1 MAFLFGPLFSPDP
14 SLPRRIVMNLD
25 ALILPQH
32 SDNLVLTQP
41 GLSSH
46 LAELF
51 AHLEESHTLRQA
63 FLESPEH
70 LLSEFLGV
78 RVDQSRGTSSANRVL
93 YRLLNT
99 APPASNAAGPYL
111 GLLRQALAGHSDDAV
126 TIALARGFNV
136 AAVSATEVDVEIVT
150 SEELRLKVAVAT
162 ELQAQLESKVVSE
175 LQAKVATELK
185 AQLETRVAAA
195 LKTEIA
201 IDTELRAQLESK
213 IAAELKAQ
221 LVVKVATELKA
232 QLETRVA
239 AALKTEIAIDTELRA
254 QLESKIAA
262 ELRAQLAVKVATEL
276 KAQLETR
283 AALVLKTATE
293 LKVTALIQTSLE
305 QSLES
310 ELRLNTDIETRAELE
325 AVLEA
330 GLAAAAEGA
339 KRSRMTPAESL
350 SRLDLQRLAGFVAAH
365 PPISDLMLFNP
376 SAPYPVPDS
385 GARP

>member
-1 MAFLFGPLFSPDP
+1 
-14 SLPRRIVMNLD
+14 MNLD

-32 SDNLVLTQP
+32 SDDLVLTQP
-41 GLSSH
+41 GLSSR

-51 AHLEESHTLRQA
+51 AHLEESPTLRQA
-63 FLESPEH
+63 FLESPEP

-78 RVDQSRGTSSANRVL
+78 RVDQSRGTSSANRIL

-99 APPASNAAGPYL
+99 VPPASNAAGPYL
-111 GLLRQALAGHSDDAV
+111 ALLRQALAGHSDDAV
-126 TIALARGFNV
+126 TIAFARGFNV
-136 AAVSATEVDVEIVT
+136 AAVSATEVDVELVT
-150 SEELRLKVAVAT
+150 SEELRLKAAIAT

-201 IDTELRAQLESK
+201 IDTELRVQLEAK
-213 IAAELKAQ
+213 IAAELK
-221 LVVKVATELKA
+221 
-232 QLETRVA
+232 
-239 AALKTEIAIDTELRA
+239 
-254 QLESKIAA
+254 
-262 ELRAQLAVKVATEL
+262 AQLAVKVATEL
-276 KAQLETR
+276 KAALETK

-293 LKVTALIQTSLE
+293 LKVTAVAQTSLE
-305 QSLES
+305 QTLES
-310 ELRLNTDIETRAELE
+310 DLRLNTDIETRAELE
-325 AVLEA
+325 AVVEA

-339 KRSRMTPAESL
+339 QRSRMTPAESL

-365 PPISDLMLFNP
+365 PPISDLMLSNP
-376 SAPYPVPDS
+376 SEPYPVPDS